1 MIEQILTLVE
11 DMDPGELGPLLFA
24 RNPTWALELAR
35 QIEIAQ
41 MDEQFELEFSGT
53 FATREDPEYY

>member
-11 DMDPGELGPLLFA
+11 DRDAAELGPLLFA
-24 RNPTWALELAR
+24 RNPKWALELAR

-41 MDEQFELEFSGT
+41 MDEQFELQFSGT